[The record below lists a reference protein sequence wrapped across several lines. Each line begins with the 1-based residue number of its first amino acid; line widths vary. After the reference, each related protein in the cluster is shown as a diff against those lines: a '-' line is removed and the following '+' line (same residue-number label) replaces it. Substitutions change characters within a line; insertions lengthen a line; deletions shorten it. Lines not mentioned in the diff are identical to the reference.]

1 MFDAIHLHRDVPEA
15 SNLIRCDDKTK
26 ALLKNVGKI
35 AVSSAKK
42 TVIKKLGK

>member
-15 SNLIRCDDKTK
+15 SNLGRCDDKTK

-35 AVSSAKK
+35 AVKSAKQ
-42 TVIKKLGK
+42 TIVKKLSK